1 MIDDIGKQITR
12 YTGKT
17 FNGLEEIIRY
27 SLNNT
32 QENLHN
38 ENLDSERFINLLKA
52 YFTVC
57 YCQTCFS
64 DNMYRGDR
72 TRYLARIKAMEEIM
86 IWRYE
91 LEEMFREFDI
101 EEMEELE
108 LLFNE
113 NQPITLGDLIRF
125 KYRLLPEIFLNFIGV
140 EEIEY
145 SELKDNE
152 LGNFIIE
159 KLKDEHFSNRAKT
172 FFSINF

>member
-1 MIDDIGKQITR
+1 MIDDTGKQITR

-27 SLNNT
+27 ILNNI
-32 QENLHN
+32 QKNLHN
-38 ENLDSERFINLLKA
+38 QNLESERFVDLLKA

-64 DNMYRGDR
+64 DNYISDR
-72 TRYLARIKAMEEIM
+72 TRYLVRRKAMEEIM

-101 EEMEELE
+101 EEIEELE

-125 KYRLLPEIFLNFIGV
+125 KYRLLPESFLNFIGV
-140 EEIEY
+140 EESEY
-145 SELKDNE
+145 YELKDNE
-152 LGNFIIE
+152 LGNLIIE